1 MASFSKASQ
10 GVLRALKPWLGI
22 PDSLFGHGEDDS
34 DEDDGSIWRIPS
46 QGTPSQRTTL
56 VGSEASTG
64 SNSTVLKHHR
74 PATDT
79 DSKSWSRSLRFLAAH
94 FYAEENTKPSGPSY
108 DAVPKTPEKRIRLS
122 PRKPLPWSKSSIR
135 TRGADPG
142 KFSTNGISVFDD
154 SDPNTKSI
162 APTVA
167 PVLNVD
173 IPKFNLAV
181 DTEAQSMLADESL
194 VQAYR
199 SNPSRISELLARR
212 AENDPVSALGEQGSE
227 QILPKI
233 GWKFPVAGD
242 PNDPYHELLQ
252 GPQSSS
258 ETSVVAKA
266 SSSNG
271 KTRIILASTLNVR

>member
-10 GVLRALKPWLGI
+10 SVLRALKPWLGI
-22 PDSLFGHGEDDS
+22 PDAFLGHDEDDS
-34 DEDDGSIWRIPS
+34 DEDDGSIWRLPS
-46 QGTPSQRTTL
+46 QGTTIVS
-56 VGSEASTG
+56 SEASTG
-64 SNSTVLKHHR
+64 STSTVLKHHR
-74 PATDT
+74 PPTDT
-79 DSKSWSRSLRFLAAH
+79 DSKSWSRSLRSLAAH

-108 DAVPKTPEKRIRLS
+108 DAVPKTPEKRNRLS

-173 IPKFNLAV
+173 IPKCNLAV
-181 DTEAQSMLADESL
+181 DTEEQSMLADESL

-199 SNPSRISELLARR
+199 SKPSRISELLARR
-212 AENDPVSALGEQGSE
+212 AENDPVSPLQEQESE

-233 GWKFPVAGD
+233 GWKFPIAGN
-242 PNDPYHELLQ
+242 PNDAYHELLQ
-252 GPQSSS
+252 GHQSSS

-271 KTRIILASTLNVR
+271 KTSMILASPLNIY